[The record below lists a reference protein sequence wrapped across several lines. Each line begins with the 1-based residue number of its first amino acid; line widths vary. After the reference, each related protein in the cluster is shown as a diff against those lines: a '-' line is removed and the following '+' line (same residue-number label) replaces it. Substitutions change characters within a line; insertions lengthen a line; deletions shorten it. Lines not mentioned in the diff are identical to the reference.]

1 MPCSG
6 YNAPALFSDAP
17 SILEVSPS
25 DGAISKVYND
35 STKAARDRSDR
46 VEDNTPLF
54 GYTDAG
60 DSVLVDASNTAGVL
74 SFGNPEDRGSMEIEE
89 SMGGL
94 EFSENVSVLLY
105 GFSMRF
111 FRSNAAGTSAPG
123 ECRRFLGR
131 PILLLVAQC
140 QRS

>member
-74 SFGNPEDRGSMEIEE
+74 SFGNPEDWDSMEIED
-89 SMGGL
+89 SMVGL
-94 EFSENVSVLLY
+94 EFSENASVLLH

-111 FRSNAAGTSAPG
+111 FSK
-123 ECRRFLGR
+123 
-131 PILLLVAQC
+131 
-140 QRS
+140 